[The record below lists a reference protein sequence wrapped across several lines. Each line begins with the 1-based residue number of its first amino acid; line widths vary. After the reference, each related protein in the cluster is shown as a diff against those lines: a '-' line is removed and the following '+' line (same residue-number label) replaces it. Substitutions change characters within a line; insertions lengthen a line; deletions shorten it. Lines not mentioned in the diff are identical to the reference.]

1 VRLELNARPCFAL
14 LRRGLLFSALAGVS
28 LVSHAAGS
36 FKNATTTGGYTV
48 NWSPGA
54 TPNTPT
60 TGTIVPNVGWLPTV
74 STGPSNVPIV
84 KQSLPLP
91 INNKN
96 VVIDVEA
103 KVKGGPKFSTAVLKF
118 GKVLPFVG
126 NVIAAGELVDFLK
139 DTFDS
144 ESLTL
149 KNNNGQLEADIVTKS
164 FQEIGN
170 TEYRYGPNLP
180 WSSSMESACNDLAAF
195 YSTQYPFSLSFVSF
209 TTGGSNCILRMSS
222 NGQTGVWG
230 LLEKKPLVCPAGSQI
245 TPTGC
250 IIESG
255 SSRTVTEQEISDKIA
270 SASGWPSSAAPLIRK
285 MLQAP
290 GVEVP
295 TDPASTATSGPSS
308 VPGQK
313 TTATESVKLVPG
325 TNTPAAPGATQTD
338 PGTKTTTTTS
348 TTNITYQGDKVIY
361 NTTNNTTTNITNN
374 TTNITTNEGDKTE
387 TTEDQTPPEEKEPE
401 DPCKFDPERIGCSK
415 YGDPPEPGE
424 LPKKDKEISI
434 TPVDM
439 GGPGACPAPI
449 PFSVFGQ
456 SYALSYQPACDVAV
470 YLKTLV
476 LLMASVIAGYVFV
489 GGLKS

>member
-1 VRLELNARPCFAL
+1 MNARPCFAL
-14 LRRGLLFSALAGVS
+14 LRCGLLFSALAGVS
-28 LVSHAAGS
+28 LISHAAANVEISVNGNTKTLKFPS
-36 FKNATTTGGYTV
+36 NTIGGYSSSYDV
-48 NWSPGA
+48 LY
-54 TPNTPT
+54 TPKTYD
-60 TGTIVPNVGWLPTV
+60 IV
-74 STGPSNVPIV
+74 STSNSVPAIKSSVPI
-84 KQSLPLP
+84 P
-91 INNKN
+91 ITDNKN
-96 VVIDVEA
+96 VIIDVEA
-103 KVKGGPKFSTAVLKF
+103 KVKSGPQFSDAVLKF
-118 GKVLPFVG
+118 GKLLPVVS
-126 NVIAAGELVDFLK
+126 NVIAAAELVDFLK
-139 DTFDS
+139 DTFAS
-144 ESLTL
+144 QSLTL
-149 KNNNGQLEADIVTKS
+149 KNNNGQLEADIIIDG
-164 FQEIGN
+164 FQ
-170 TEYRYGPNLP
+170 YGLWSDP
-180 WSSSMESACNDLAAF
+180 W
-195 YSTQYPFSLSFVSF
+195 TQTNKYIHASPPCDSWWPGSSFVQISEL
-209 TTGGSNCILRMSS
+209 TGECRIGGGSLTTLHRLQNPSAS
-222 NGQTGVWG
+222 T
-230 LLEKKPLVCPAGSQI
+230 
-245 TPTGC
+245 
-250 IIESG
+250 
-255 SSRTVTEQEISDKIA
+255 RTVTEQEIADKIA

-387 TTEDQTPPEEKEPE
+387 TTEDQTPPEQKEPE